1 MQNGSPRLGAWKCIF
16 PFRKLRKQT
25 NKQTDRKSPR
35 KIKLSREKFTLAAAC
50 GVRRRASL
58 EQERCQRRVVVV
70 HRYMQRRY
78 AVLPL
83 CINRGF
89 L

>member
-1 MQNGSPRLGAWKCIF
+1 MEVYLPGLLGNYEKHTNQQTAGVLGKLDF
-16 PFRKLRKQT
+16 KRK
-25 NKQTDRKSPR
+25 NY
-35 KIKLSREKFTLAAAC
+35 LSS